1 MEQAKRLQ
9 QGDSTMR
16 MAGAGTFA
24 RSGAIAGAV
33 STLVFTIVHHIFI
46 SNIWFS
52 LPLMLVAG
60 ILCGLGIGWS
70 YGLLAEQPSVRSWL
84 GHNLVYVLMLM
95 LLGAASAV
103 MFEPV
108 VSMAALMQTNGPPE
122 ALIARALPVTLLFT
136 LASSIAIS
144 LLYGRSWRH
153 LGASLLTTT
162 ALVLLL
168 GLNISALGLVS
179 IPRGSFYLVAEFL
192 GLVVLLAMVYV
203 VVFMALARSRLNIRV
218 PRRH

>member
-1 MEQAKRLQ
+1 M
-9 QGDSTMR
+9 MR

-24 RSGAIAGAV
+24 RSGAIAGAA
-33 STLVFTIVHHIFI
+33 STLLFTIVHHIFI

-52 LPLMLVAG
+52 FPFMLVAG
-60 ILCGLGIGWS
+60 VLCGMGIAWS
-70 YGLLAEQPSVRSWL
+70 YGLLVERPSVRSWL
-84 GHNLVYVLMLM
+84 GYNLVYVFMLM
-95 LLGAASAV
+95 LLGAASAL

-108 VSMAALMQTNGPPE
+108 VSMAALMQTNGPPD
-122 ALIARALPVTLLFT
+122 ALIAQALPMTLVFT
-136 LASSIAIS
+136 VASAIGIS

-153 LGASLLTTT
+153 LSAILLTTT

-203 VVFMALARSRLNIRV
+203 LAFVALARPGRHARR
-218 PRRH
+218 PRRR